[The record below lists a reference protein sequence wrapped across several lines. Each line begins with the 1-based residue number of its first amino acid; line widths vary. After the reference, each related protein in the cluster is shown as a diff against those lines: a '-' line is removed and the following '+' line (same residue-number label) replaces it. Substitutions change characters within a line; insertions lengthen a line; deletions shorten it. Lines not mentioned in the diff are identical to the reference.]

1 MTKNEFFQYR
11 LSGIISTAAYSSYA
25 TLNTFKALNKITA
38 LAQKGIDC
46 FDIDSLAIELEEYDD
61 VVTQIVVED
70 IKRLIERTEALCIAG
85 EFHDFDEDKNSDQN
99 TEIRVSLSNAYGIEY
114 KVNCKSGIRNTININ
129 NAEKR
134 YKALQTKIF

>member
-1 MTKNEFFQYR
+1 MG
-11 LSGIISTAAYSSYA
+11 LD
-25 TLNTFKALNKITA
+25 L
-38 LAQKGIDC
+38 IDC

-61 VVTQIVVED
+61 VVTQLVVED
-70 IKRLIERTEALCIAG
+70 IKRLIERTEYLCIAG
-85 EFHDFDEDKNSDQN
+85 EFQDFDEDKNSDQD